1 MSIKAKITQTNRI
14 RATLSGQQEVVA
26 QTVKVGGIALTDLA
40 NVDATN
46 IADGAII
53 VYNAETEKFELTNE
67 LSSENLTISAGLF

>member
-1 MSIKAKITQTNRI
+1 MSIKAKVTQTNTI
-14 RATLSGQQEVVA
+14 RGTVSGQQELVA
-26 QTVKVGGIALTDLA
+26 QTVKVGGIALTDLT

-46 IADGAII
+46 IADGALL

>member
-26 QTVKVGGIALTDLA
+26 QTVKVGGINLTDLA

>member
-26 QTVKVGGIALTDLA
+26 QTVKVGGVALTDLS
-40 NVDATN
+40 NVDAAN
-46 IADGAII
+46 LADGALL

>member
-26 QTVKVGGIALTDLA
+26 QTIKVGGIALTDLA

>member
-26 QTVKVGGIALTDLA
+26 QTIKVGGIALTDLA

-53 VYNAETEKFELTNE
+53 VFNAETEKFELTNE